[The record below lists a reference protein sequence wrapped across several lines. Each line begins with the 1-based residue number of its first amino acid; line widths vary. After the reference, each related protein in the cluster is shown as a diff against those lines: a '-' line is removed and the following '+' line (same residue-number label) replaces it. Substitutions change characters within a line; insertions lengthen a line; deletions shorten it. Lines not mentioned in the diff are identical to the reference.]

1 VGDNALH
8 VLESDLNKTAR
19 LYPPGR

>member
-1 VGDNALH
+1 VGDDALH